1 MQKIAVIGGG
11 PSGMMAAI
19 TAAQAGA
26 EVLIL
31 EQKEKLGK
39 KLLSTGNGRCNFTNL
54 HQEPICYHCE
64 DMTFPWRIVEKFN
77 VQQTVSFFL
86 SLGVYS
92 RNRNGYLYPQ
102 SDQASAVLEVLRLE
116 AERLGVKIQTS
127 VRCTEILPS
136 KKGFQIYTD
145 RGTVRAGKVVLSA
158 GSKAAPA
165 LGSDGSG
172 YTMARRLGHT
182 LVPVLPALVQL
193 RCRETFY
200 KKIAGVRA
208 NGSVSV
214 YIDGA
219 LQARDQGEI
228 QLTDY
233 GISGIPIFQVSR
245 YASIGLFQKKQ
256 VTAVLNFMPDFTKEQ
271 FTAFLKRRI
280 EERPE
285 KKMEDFFTG
294 LFHQKLSALWLHIA
308 HVDGKKQAGAC
319 SDQEIEEMAKA
330 ICSLE
335 TEIQAANPFEKAQ
348 VCRGGV
354 ATEEVCPETLES
366 LRIPGLYFA
375 GEILDVDGLCGGY
388 NLQWAWSSG
397 YVAGK
402 AAAGS

>member
-165 LGSDGSG
+165 LRSDGSG

-193 RCRETFY
+193 RCSQGKWKRICLY
-200 KKIAGVRA
+200 RRGPPGKRSG
-208 NGSVSV
+208 
-214 YIDGA
+214 
-219 LQARDQGEI
+219 RDSADR
-228 QLTDY
+228 LWDFRDPC
-233 GISGIPIFQVSR
+233 ISGKQICIHRPFS
-245 YASIGLFQKKQ
+245 KK
-256 VTAVLNFMPDFTKEQ
+256 
-271 FTAFLKRRI
+271 
-280 EERPE
+280 
-285 KKMEDFFTG
+285 TG
-294 LFHQKLSALWLHIA
+294 YGCFKFHA
-308 HVDGKKQAGAC
+308 
-319 SDQEIEEMAKA
+319 
-330 ICSLE
+330 
-335 TEIQAANPFEKAQ
+335 
-348 VCRGGV
+348 
-354 ATEEVCPETLES
+354 
-366 LRIPGLYFA
+366 
-375 GEILDVDGLCGGY
+375 
-388 NLQWAWSSG
+388 
-397 YVAGK
+397 
-402 AAAGS
+402 